1 MKRFTTAWAFLLGL
15 IALLVAMNV
24 AFRNYDAVRTD
35 LVTNVVYL
43 AAAAALMS
51 VPVVKLERGRLTLT
65 GIIAVAAAISLNPLD
80 ATLVSLLVGIENI
93 RAPWPLLGNSLIF
106 ALATSTGAIISVAIG
121 GAHPPP
127 FAGRLLVL
135 LTVTL
140 ANLVLASVALGL
152 LRRESPAAVLRHNVT
167 GSFFIAFGYFA
178 LAGLLISYVLD
189 GSLLGYFLATIVCVL
204 ALALTDTI
212 AGRRVRRVLE
222 SELSDADRHLFH
234 SRAVEGVV
242 HNLRNH
248 VATALAY
255 LKEIDTRKLE
265 SPDRESL
272 ETATDAAND
281 AVAVLRDLAQG
292 ATPKVSY
299 APNPVD
305 LNELVTR
312 AVGMARPRARGK
324 EVQFAV
330 HEAPTDVA
338 VKADPL
344 LMREVMTNLLNN
356 AIDAVSLGGRIE
368 ISTGRRNN
376 GWPYVSVADNGP
388 GVSDDHRHHLF
399 EPHFTTKEGGTGL
412 GLFMSYGIV
421 REHQGQLT
429 YEGGRKGAVFTVALP
444 PFNP

>member
-1 MKRFTTAWAFLLGL
+1 MAIGIYLGALTASL
-15 IALLVAMNV
+15 
-24 AFRNYDAVRTD
+24 
-35 LVTNVVYL
+35 LVTNFLAREYDVHHPDEAVEVLFLTL
-43 AAAAALMS
+43 AAAVMS
-51 VPVVKLERGRLTLT
+51 IPEAGIERGRLTLN
-65 GIIAVAAAISLNPLD
+65 GIVSGATAILLNPLD
-80 ATLVSLLVGIENI
+80 ATIASFGI
-93 RAPWPLLGNSLIF
+93 AAGNASG
-106 ALATSTGAIISVAIG
+106 SW
-121 GAHPPP
+121 
-127 FAGRLLVL
+127 RLLANTLMFAVANCLGALVAAQLRVGDSLSLPARAVVL
-135 LTVTL
+135 CVAFG
-140 ANLVLASVALGL
+140 ANLVLAATAFAVSG
-152 LRRESPAAVLRHNVT
+152 RESPIRVLRHNLSA
-167 GSFFIAFGYFA
+167 SFLIAFAYFG
-178 LAGLLISYVLD
+178 LASILVSYVLD
-189 GSLLGYFLATIVCVL
+189 GSLLGYFLATTVCVL

-255 LKEIDTRKLE
+255 LKEIDVRKLE
-265 SPDRESL
+265 SPDRESI

-305 LNELVTR
+305 LNEIVTR

-324 EVQFAV
+324 EVQLAM
-330 HEAPTDVA
+330 HEAPTDVG

-356 AIDAVSLGGRIE
+356 AIDAVSLGGRVE

-376 GWPYVSVADNGP
+376 GWPYVNGADNGP
-388 GVSDDHRHHLF
+388 RRSAHHLSRLF
-399 EPHFTTKEGGTGL
+399 EPHFTT
-412 GLFMSYGIV
+412 
-421 REHQGQLT
+421 
-429 YEGGRKGAVFTVALP
+429 
-444 PFNP
+444 